1 MDLPLS
7 MTTSDGGYCMTI
19 KIARVLSL
27 CPPNYDQQWGLA
39 TYTER
44 QQRQQEAPRDFTE
57 ALPVGVPHVFHP

>member
-27 CPPNYDQQWGLA
+27 CPPNYDFSSG
-39 TYTER
+39 
-44 QQRQQEAPRDFTE
+44 D
-57 ALPVGVPHVFHP
+57 